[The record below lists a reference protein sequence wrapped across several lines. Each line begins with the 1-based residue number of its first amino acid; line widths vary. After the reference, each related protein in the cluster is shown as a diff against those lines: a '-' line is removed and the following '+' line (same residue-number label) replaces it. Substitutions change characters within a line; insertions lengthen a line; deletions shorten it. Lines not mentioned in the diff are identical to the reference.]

1 MFHPPRTI
9 NCRGSLLLL
18 EKPAIMG
25 VLNVTP
31 DSFFDGGRYS
41 DAASVMRQ
49 AEKMV
54 EEGASIL
61 DVGGVSTRPGAE
73 MPDTDTELGRVIPV
87 IQALSEVF
95 PEVVLSIDTFRA
107 RVVKEAVAAGAAI
120 VNDISAGKLDA
131 ELYATVAALQVPYVL
146 MHMQQTPAT
155 MQQNPRYTNVVLEVS
170 DFFIRET
177 AILRSLGV
185 RDIILDPGF
194 GFGKLPEHNFQLLQ
208 HLDSFAFL
216 ELPLLAGV
224 SRKSMIY
231 KTLDVSPEAA
241 LNGTTALHMAALERG
256 AQLLRVHDV
265 KEARETIAL
274 FERLA
279 AERST
284 NF

>member
-41 DAASVMRQ
+41 DTSSVMRQ

-61 DVGGVSTRPGAE
+61 DVGGISTRPGAE

-87 IQALSEVF
+87 LQALREAF
-95 PEVVLSIDTFRA
+95 PEVILSIDTFRA

-231 KTLDVSPEAA
+231 KTLDISPEAA

-256 AQLLRVHDV
+256 AHLLRVHDV

>member
-41 DAASVMRQ
+41 DTSSVMRQ

-61 DVGGVSTRPGAE
+61 DVGGVSTRPGAA
-73 MPDTDTELGRVIPV
+73 MPDTDTELRRVIPV
-87 IQALSEVF
+87 LQALCEAF
-95 PEVVLSIDTFRA
+95 PEVILSIDTFRA
-107 RVVKEAVAAGAAI
+107 RVVKEAVAAGAGI

-231 KTLDVSPEAA
+231 KTLDVPPEAA

-256 AQLLRVHDV
+256 AHLLRVHDV

>member
-41 DAASVMRQ
+41 DTSSVMRQ

-73 MPDTDTELGRVIPV
+73 MPDADTELGRVIPV
-87 IQALSEVF
+87 LQVLREAF
-95 PEVVLSIDTFRA
+95 PEVILSIDTFRA
-107 RVVKEAVAAGAAI
+107 RVVKEAVAAGAGI

-231 KTLDVSPEAA
+231 KTLDISPEAA
-241 LNGTTALHMAALERG
+241 LNGTTALHMVALERG
-256 AQLLRVHDV
+256 AHLLRAHDV

>member
-1 MFHPPRTI
+1 
-9 NCRGSLLLL
+9 
-18 EKPAIMG
+18 
-25 VLNVTP
+25 
-31 DSFFDGGRYS
+31 
-41 DAASVMRQ
+41 MRQ

-87 IQALSEVF
+87 LQALREAF
-95 PEVVLSIDTFRA
+95 PEVILSIDTFRA

-177 AILRSLGV
+177 AILRALGV

-231 KTLDVSPEAA
+231 KTLDISPEAA

-256 AQLLRVHDV
+256 AHLLRVHDV

>member
-41 DAASVMRQ
+41 DTSSVMRQ

-61 DVGGVSTRPGAE
+61 DVGGVSTRPGAA

-87 IQALSEVF
+87 LRVLRKAF
-95 PEVVLSIDTFRA
+95 PEVILSIDTFRA

-256 AQLLRVHDV
+256 AHLLRVHDV

>member
-41 DAASVMRQ
+41 DTSSVMRQ

-61 DVGGVSTRPGAE
+61 DVGGVSTRPGAA

-87 IQALSEVF
+87 LQALREAF
-95 PEVVLSIDTFRA
+95 PEVILSIDTFRA
-107 RVVKEAVAAGAAI
+107 RVVKEAVAAGAGI

-231 KTLDVSPEAA
+231 KTLDVPPEAA

-256 AQLLRVHDV
+256 AHLLRVHDV